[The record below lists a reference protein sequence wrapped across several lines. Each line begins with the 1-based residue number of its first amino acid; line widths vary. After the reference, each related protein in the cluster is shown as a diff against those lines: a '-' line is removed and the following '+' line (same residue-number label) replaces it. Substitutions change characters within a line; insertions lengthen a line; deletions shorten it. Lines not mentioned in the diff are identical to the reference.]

1 VPRYDVLVIGGGI
14 AGVSIAYELA
24 STLRVGLLEMES
36 TLAYHTTG
44 RSAATWIGTYGSEP
58 VRALTRA
65 SYEFL
70 VNPPADLY
78 EHPLTKP
85 LRVLHVG
92 GPGQRDAVEAL
103 HHEVV
108 GLTPTAHL
116 VDAAGALE
124 RCPVLRADW
133 VTAAVVEP
141 GALEVDVHALHQGY
155 RRGLRMRGGEVI
167 VSAKVV
173 GAERA
178 GGAWQLTTATGE
190 EHEASEIV
198 VAAGAWVDEVGALF
212 GARPVGIEP
221 RLRSAYMIAAP
232 PGPELPMTMS
242 VDPAGTENA
251 FYFKPDGAQLLCSP
265 SDETLVE
272 AGDAKPDELEIARSI
287 EAINDATT
295 LGIRSIRTPWAGLR
309 SFVADHSL
317 VIGRDPLVESLHWF
331 AGQGG
336 YGIQT
341 APAAARLGAAL
352 LRDEPVPDDI
362 AATGLTVAE
371 VDPGRL
377 GRA

>member
-1 VPRYDVLVIGGGI
+1 VPQYDVLVIGGGI

-24 STLRVGLLEMES
+24 SSVKVGLLEMES

-65 SYEFL
+65 SYPFL

-78 EHPLTKP
+78 ESPLTKP

-92 GPGQRDAVEAL
+92 GPGQRSDVEAL
-103 HHEVV
+103 YEEVV
-108 GLTPTAHL
+108 GLTPTAHI

-133 VTAAVVEP
+133 VTAALVEP

-155 RRGLRMRGGEVI
+155 RRGLRMRGGEVV

-173 GAERA
+173 GAERS
-178 GGAWQLTTATGE
+178 GGSWTLTTASGE
-190 EHEASEIV
+190 QHGAAQV
-198 VAAGAWVDEVGALF
+198 VIAAGAWADEVAALF
-212 GARPVGIEP
+212 GVPPIGIEP

-232 PGPELPMTMS
+232 SGPELPMTMS
-242 VDPAGTENA
+242 IDTENA

-265 SDETLVE
+265 SDETLVDP
-272 AGDAKPDELEIARSI
+272 GDAKPDELEIARSI
-287 EAINDATT
+287 EAINEATT

-309 SFVADHSL
+309 NFVADHSL
-317 VIGRDPLVESLHWF
+317 VIGDDPLTEGLHWF

-352 LRDEPVPDDI
+352 LRGEPMPDDI
-362 AATGLTVAE
+362 AATGLTVAD
-371 VDPGRL
+371 VHPSRL
-377 GRA
+377 VRA